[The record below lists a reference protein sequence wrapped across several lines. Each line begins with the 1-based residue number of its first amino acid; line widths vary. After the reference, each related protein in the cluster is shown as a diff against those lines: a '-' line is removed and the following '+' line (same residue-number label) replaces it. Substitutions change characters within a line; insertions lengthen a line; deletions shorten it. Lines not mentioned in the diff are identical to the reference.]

1 MPDTLRNEGKVSL
14 RWQCRVW
21 MEDVTGGQHLV
32 VAHEFEVV
40 RVTSIKQLELSRA
53 IDRFVGGDVVKL
65 NVGRVVIDEEGPNP
79 IACIG
84 RTGRDVGPRDGNVRM
99 RCPGII
105 CGTSCKERGLCG
117 RVGQEESE
125 ETKMNPH

>member
-21 MEDVTGGQHLV
+21 MEDVAGSQHLV

-53 IDRFVGGDVVKL
+53 IDRFVGGDVVKFNVL
-65 NVGRVVIDEEGPNP
+65 VGRVSP
-79 IACIG
+79 
-84 RTGRDVGPRDGNVRM
+84 DV
-99 RCPGII
+99 
-105 CGTSCKERGLCG
+105 SGLFF
-117 RVGQEESE
+117 S
-125 ETKMNPH
+125 